1 VDLVVSVTGSV
12 LAFTVVSADAVVAG
26 VVASTVAVVPV
37 FWFWLDV
44 PEVVSQLVVA
54 CEFCW
59 V

>member
-1 VDLVVSVTGSV
+1 MSATASV
-12 LAFTVVSADAVVAG
+12 LAFTVVSVDAVVAG
-26 VVASTVAVVPV
+26 VADSTVAVAPV